1 MNLQGVSHV
10 VPLERPAETTAEE
23 AEAAAVAVESK
34 EKCILQYVQNVELL
48 LKFRLCLKMTDPFIA
63 ASAFKH
69 VGKFGTFVVA

>member
-23 AEAAAVAVESK
+23 AEAVESK

-48 LKFRLCLKMTDPFIA
+48 RKFRLCLKMTDPFIA